1 MVEAVDDFLQTR
13 FRHRV
18 FGILGD
24 LSEDVVSQSGEILGR
39 LTFCLLQNVII
50 LVIYL
55 SYVGRIFENFQTS
68 KLVKNLC
75 KILMYRQNKINKLL
89 RIYGVRIGLEKR
101 ER

>member
-1 MVEAVDDFLQTR
+1 M
-13 FRHRV
+13 
-18 FGILGD
+18 
-24 LSEDVVSQSGEILGR
+24 
-39 LTFCLLQNVII
+39 
-50 LVIYL
+50 